1 MYKKGDP
8 SLIENHRPISILP
21 AISNVFE
28 KVIHNQLSQYFV
40 SNKLFYEN
48 QYGFRKQHS
57 TELTA
62 LHLRDNIIQDMDMGE
77 IPISVF
83 LDLSKAF
90 DKLDHSILLQKL
102 KFYGICRNKLKLFI
116 HYITK
121 KRKQYVQFAST
132 KSSFEN
138 IITDVPQGSILGP
151 LLFIIYINDMS
162 STSTFF

>member
-48 QYGFRKQHS
+48 QYVFRKQYL

-62 LHLRDNIIQDMDMGE
+62 LHLMDNIIQDMDMGK

-102 KFYGICRNKLKLFI
+102 KLVFFHGVLTVNVFLICKIGLF
-116 HYITK
+116 
-121 KRKQYVQFAST
+121 
-132 KSSFEN
+132 E
-138 IITDVPQGSILGP
+138 P
-151 LLFIIYINDMS
+151 
-162 STSTFF
+162 